1 MLSQQSCERNKISTE
16 TQTFLIHKEERTR
29 TVIMD
34 KKYGTTPQSLL
45 CLSLV
50 VKNLPKHSKLTWRQL
65 YYIRTVI
72 TIFLLNDSFVIHC

>member
-29 TVIMD
+29 TVI
-34 KKYGTTPQSLL
+34 PQSLL